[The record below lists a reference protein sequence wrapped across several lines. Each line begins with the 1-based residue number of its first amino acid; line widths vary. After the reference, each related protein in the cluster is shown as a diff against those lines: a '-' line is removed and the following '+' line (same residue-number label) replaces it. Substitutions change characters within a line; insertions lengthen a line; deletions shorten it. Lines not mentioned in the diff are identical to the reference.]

1 MRFVLA
7 SLLAACAVAAD
18 SSGCAWWKKD
28 LNEKKYVCAIETWIC
43 TCDGH
48 PTGTQSPCEGQS
60 ADVQAAMAAGA
71 SAGGAGFT
79 SAGCLIEDLQVNG
92 GTAGVVVA
100 PTTPTTPAGSEG
112 AEVDGAASLAGY
124 GAIAVAALAAIA
136 N

>member
-60 ADVQAAMAAGA
+60 AEIQAAMAAND
-71 SAGGAGFT
+71 SAGGTGFT

-92 GTAGVVVA
+92 GSAGVVVA
-100 PTTPTTPAGSEG
+100 PTTPAGSEDSE
-112 AEVDGAASLAGY
+112 ADGAASLAGY